1 VGIRWII
8 GGAAALV
15 AIITVLGNF
24 GIIARWLL
32 FRKTGSLVPLLG
44 GVLGS
49 VALLILPAAATRR
62 LWWGPF
68 LLDPGCSWLGVALL
82 RKILLRK

>member
-8 GGAAALV
+8 GGAAAL
-15 AIITVLGNF
+15 ASIATVLGNF
-24 GIIARWLL
+24 GIIARWVL

-49 VALLILPAAATRR
+49 VALLILPVAAPGR
-62 LWWGPF
+62 LWWDPF

-82 RKILLRK
+82 RKILPRK